1 MLLYSKKFKFILQ
14 LVRMNIVF
22 QNIKIINKKTI
33 IGILSYTNDG
43 SYLAEMEGFDLHIC
57 FANMM
62 VATSF

>member
-43 SYLAEMEGFDLHIC
+43 SYLAEKEGFEPPHGY
-57 FANMM
+57 
-62 VATSF
+62 